1 MNFKAR
7 SSPDVPL
14 AGAGSSAEDPCARV
28 FVLLMVGFIRA
39 VGGVEVLETL
49 SFFAIAI
56 LNLPNPRETIIGSF
70 LVLRPTTQRASR
82 CCQKEGLVRLAF
94 HNDMAQCRN

>member
-1 MNFKAR
+1 MSLKAR
-7 SSPDVPL
+7 SSPDDLL

-28 FVLLMVGFIRA
+28 FVLLMVGLTRA

-56 LNLPNPRETIIGSF
+56 LNLLNPRETIIGSF
-70 LVLRPTTQRASR
+70 SVLTPTTQPASR
-82 CCQKEGLVRLAF
+82 YCKREGLLRLSF
-94 HNDMAQCRN
+94 HNDTAQCRN